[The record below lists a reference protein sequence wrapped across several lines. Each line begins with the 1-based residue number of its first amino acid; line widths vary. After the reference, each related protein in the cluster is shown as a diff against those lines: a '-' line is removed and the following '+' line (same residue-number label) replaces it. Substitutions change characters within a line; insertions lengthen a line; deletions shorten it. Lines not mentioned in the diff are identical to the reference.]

1 MKAKRNNKGYTLVEM
16 LITLA
21 IFGIIMIG
29 IAMMMRTT
37 SISYLRGSREVAM
50 QTEVQIVANQIEELL
65 VDADKKI
72 IYSNITMDDDSG
84 WSFLNG
90 SDSWAIQS
98 HGYTHFIFFHEEE
111 QKLYYC
117 YDDGLLDVGDS
128 IGADNMGL
136 MAEYV
141 SDFDITGWNTTV
153 GDENCDNKV
162 TIELVMN
169 NEGYEYEVS
178 REVFFRN
185 AIEDATVYEI
195 EGAAGGA
202 ETPEDAYTAKVSLDR
217 YAVLNLQKE
226 YGIVSDIAVT
236 SNFATYYEFVNV
248 TFRTGNTEVA
258 KAISSASPAE
268 AGTATAYIRVNAA
281 TTSSTTTSVKD
292 TQGVVV
298 SGKDASG
305 VEKKIL
311 LTTDAVEFTVNTS
324 EATADGVVYFS
335 NKTGDGQGGYT
346 WLGVKG
352 IDIASM
358 INISGKS
365 YQYAMVA
372 YIDTNNDQ
380 QYALVDS
387 NKPTVKT
394 VSTVSHGYSDG
405 VALNNS
411 GVQRGLALKADPET
425 NGFILVQDNNALIA
439 NDNAKNAM
447 LAGNMRL
454 SIMIHLPSDSATGT
468 HTVVDLAISAPGY
481 DMQYY
486 KGANTYNATPANWGI
501 TFTP

>member
-37 SISYLRGSREVAM
+37 SISYLKGSREVAM
-50 QTEVQIVANQIEELL
+50 QTEVQIVANQVEELL
-65 VDADKKI
+65 VDATTGFSGMLTDAAGRKYCWIQSGTTKHWLVFDSVEQELL
-72 IYSNITMDDDSG
+72 YDSTADGSSYTDDSL
-84 WSFLNG
+84 S
-90 SDSWAIQS
+90 
-98 HGYTHFIFFHEEE
+98 
-111 QKLYYC
+111 
-117 YDDGLLDVGDS
+117 
-128 IGADNMGL
+128 L

-141 SDFDITGWNTTV
+141 SDFNITGWEKLSATPS
-153 GDENCDNKV
+153 DNCDNKV
-162 TIELVMN
+162 TIELAMN

-178 REVFFRN
+178 RDVFFRN
-185 AIEDATVYEI
+185 ALEDATVYEI

-311 LTTDAVEFTVNTS
+311 LTTDAVEFTVNTT
-324 EATADGVVYFS
+324 EATADGVVYLS

>member
-37 SISYLRGSREVAM
+37 SISYLKGSREVAM
-50 QTEVQIVANQIEELL
+50 QTEVQIVANQVEELL
-65 VDADKKI
+65 VDATTGFSGMLTDAAGRKYCWIQSGTTKHWLVFDSVEQELL
-72 IYSNITMDDDSG
+72 YDSTADGSGYTDDSL
-84 WSFLNG
+84 S
-90 SDSWAIQS
+90 
-98 HGYTHFIFFHEEE
+98 
-111 QKLYYC
+111 
-117 YDDGLLDVGDS
+117 
-128 IGADNMGL
+128 L

-141 SDFDITGWNTTV
+141 SDFNITGWEKLSATPS
-153 GDENCDNKV
+153 DNCDNKV
-162 TIELVMN
+162 TIELAMN

-178 REVFFRN
+178 RDVFFRN
-185 AIEDATVYEI
+185 ALEDATVYEI

-202 ETPEDAYTAKVSLDR
+202 GTPEDAYTAKVSLDR

>member
-1 MKAKRNNKGYTLVEM
+1 MKVKRNNKGYTLVEM

-37 SISYLRGSREVAM
+37 SISYLKGSREVAM
-50 QTEVQIVANQIEELL
+50 QTEVQIVANQVEELL
-65 VDADKKI
+65 VDATTGFSGMLTDAAGRKYCWIQSGTTKHWLVFDSVEQELL
-72 IYSNITMDDDSG
+72 YDSTADGSSYTDDSL
-84 WSFLNG
+84 S
-90 SDSWAIQS
+90 
-98 HGYTHFIFFHEEE
+98 
-111 QKLYYC
+111 
-117 YDDGLLDVGDS
+117 
-128 IGADNMGL
+128 L

-141 SDFDITGWNTTV
+141 SDFNITGWEKLSATPS
-153 GDENCDNKV
+153 DNCDNKV
-162 TIELVMN
+162 TIELAMN

-178 REVFFRN
+178 RDVFFRN
-185 AIEDATVYEI
+185 ALEDATVYEI

-248 TFRTGNTEVA
+248 TFRTGNTEIA

-298 SGKDASG
+298 SGKDANG

-335 NKTGDGQGGYT
+335 NKVGDGQGGYT

>member
-37 SISYLRGSREVAM
+37 SISYLKGSREVAM
-50 QTEVQIVANQIEELL
+50 QTEVQIVANQVEELL
-65 VDADKKI
+65 VDATTGFSGMLTDAAGRKYCWIQSGTTKHWLVFDSVEQELL
-72 IYSNITMDDDSG
+72 YDSTADGSSYTDDSL
-84 WSFLNG
+84 S
-90 SDSWAIQS
+90 
-98 HGYTHFIFFHEEE
+98 
-111 QKLYYC
+111 
-117 YDDGLLDVGDS
+117 
-128 IGADNMGL
+128 L

-141 SDFDITGWNTTV
+141 SDFNITGWEKLSATPS
-153 GDENCDNKV
+153 DNCDNKV
-162 TIELVMN
+162 TIELAMN

-178 REVFFRN
+178 RDVFFRN
-185 AIEDATVYEI
+185 ALEDATVYEI

>member
-37 SISYLRGSREVAM
+37 SISYLKGSREVAM
-50 QTEVQIVANQIEELL
+50 QTEVQIVANQVEELL
-65 VDADKKI
+65 VDATTGFSGMLTDAAGRKYCWIQSGTTKHWLVFDSVEQELL
-72 IYSNITMDDDSG
+72 YDSTADGSSYTDDSL
-84 WSFLNG
+84 S
-90 SDSWAIQS
+90 
-98 HGYTHFIFFHEEE
+98 
-111 QKLYYC
+111 
-117 YDDGLLDVGDS
+117 
-128 IGADNMGL
+128 L

-141 SDFDITGWNTTV
+141 SDFNITGWEKLSATPS
-153 GDENCDNKV
+153 DNCDNKV
-162 TIELVMN
+162 TIELAMN

-178 REVFFRN
+178 RDVFFRN
-185 AIEDATVYEI
+185 ALEDATVYEI

-425 NGFILVQDNNALIA
+425 FLYRI
-439 NDNAKNAM
+439 
-447 LAGNMRL
+447 
-454 SIMIHLPSDSATGT
+454 IMH
-468 HTVVDLAISAPGY
+468 
-481 DMQYY
+481 
-486 KGANTYNATPANWGI
+486 
-501 TFTP
+501 

>member
-37 SISYLRGSREVAM
+37 SISYLKGSREVAM
-50 QTEVQIVANQIEELL
+50 QTEVQIVANQVEELL
-65 VDADKKI
+65 VDATTGFSGMLTDAAGRKYCWIQSGTTKHWLVFDSVEQELL
-72 IYSNITMDDDSG
+72 YDSTADGSSYTDDSL
-84 WSFLNG
+84 S
-90 SDSWAIQS
+90 
-98 HGYTHFIFFHEEE
+98 
-111 QKLYYC
+111 
-117 YDDGLLDVGDS
+117 
-128 IGADNMGL
+128 L

-141 SDFDITGWNTTV
+141 SDFNITGWEKLSATPS
-153 GDENCDNKV
+153 DNCDNKV
-162 TIELVMN
+162 TIELAMN

-178 REVFFRN
+178 RDVFFRN
-185 AIEDATVYEI
+185 ALEDATVYEI

-298 SGKDASG
+298 SGKDANG

-311 LTTDAVEFTVNTS
+311 LTTDAVEFTVNTT
-324 EATADGVVYFS
+324 EATADGVVYLS

>member
-21 IFGIIMIG
+21 IFGIIMVG

-37 SISYLRGSREVAM
+37 SISYLKGSREVAM
-50 QTEVQIVANQIEELL
+50 QTEVQIVANQVEELL
-65 VDADKKI
+65 VDATTGFSGMLTDAAGRKYCWIQSGTTKHWLVFDSVEQELL
-72 IYSNITMDDDSG
+72 YDSTADGSSYTDDSL
-84 WSFLNG
+84 S
-90 SDSWAIQS
+90 
-98 HGYTHFIFFHEEE
+98 
-111 QKLYYC
+111 
-117 YDDGLLDVGDS
+117 
-128 IGADNMGL
+128 L

-141 SDFDITGWNTTV
+141 SDFNITGWEKLSATPS
-153 GDENCDNKV
+153 DNCDNKV
-162 TIELVMN
+162 TIELAMN

-185 AIEDATVYEI
+185 ALEDTTVYEI
-195 EGAAGGA
+195 EGVAGGA
-202 ETPEDAYTAKVSLDR
+202 ETPEDTYTAKVSLDR

-248 TFRTGNTEVA
+248 TFRTGNTEIA

-281 TTSSTTTSVKD
+281 TTSSTTTAVKD

-311 LTTDAVEFTVNTS
+311 LTTDAVEFTVNTT

-411 GVQRGLALKADPET
+411 GVQRNLALKADPET

>member
-37 SISYLRGSREVAM
+37 SISYLKGSREVAM
-50 QTEVQIVANQIEELL
+50 QTEVQIVANQVEELL
-65 VDADKKI
+65 VDATTGFSGMLTDAAGRKYCWIQSGTTKHWLVFDSVEQELL
-72 IYSNITMDDDSG
+72 YDSTADGSSYTDDSL
-84 WSFLNG
+84 S
-90 SDSWAIQS
+90 
-98 HGYTHFIFFHEEE
+98 
-111 QKLYYC
+111 
-117 YDDGLLDVGDS
+117 
-128 IGADNMGL
+128 L

-141 SDFDITGWNTTV
+141 SDFNITGWEKLSATPS
-153 GDENCDNKV
+153 DNCDNKV
-162 TIELVMN
+162 TIELAMN

-178 REVFFRN
+178 RDVFFRN
-185 AIEDATVYEI
+185 ALEDATVYEI

-248 TFRTGNTEVA
+248 TFRTGNTEIA

-298 SGKDASG
+298 SGKDANG

>member
-37 SISYLRGSREVAM
+37 SISYLKGSREVAM
-50 QTEVQIVANQIEELL
+50 QTEVQIVANQVEELL
-65 VDADKKI
+65 VDATTGFSGMLTDAAGRKYCWIQSGTTKHWLVFDSVEQELL
-72 IYSNITMDDDSG
+72 YDSTADGSSYTDDSL
-84 WSFLNG
+84 S
-90 SDSWAIQS
+90 
-98 HGYTHFIFFHEEE
+98 
-111 QKLYYC
+111 
-117 YDDGLLDVGDS
+117 
-128 IGADNMGL
+128 L

-141 SDFDITGWNTTV
+141 SDFNITGWEKLSATPS
-153 GDENCDNKV
+153 DNCDNKV
-162 TIELVMN
+162 TIELAMN

-178 REVFFRN
+178 RDVFFRN
-185 AIEDATVYEI
+185 ALEDATVYEI
-195 EGAAGGA
+195 EGVAGGA
-202 ETPEDAYTAKVSLDR
+202 ETPEDTYTAKVSLDR

-248 TFRTGNTEVA
+248 TFRTGNTEIA

-311 LTTDAVEFTVNTS
+311 LTTDAVEFTVNTT
-324 EATADGVVYFS
+324 EATADGVVYLS

>member
-37 SISYLRGSREVAM
+37 SISYLKGSREVAM
-50 QTEVQIVANQIEELL
+50 QTEVQIVANQVEELL
-65 VDADKKI
+65 VDATTGFSGMLTDAAGRKYCWIQSGTTKHWLVFDSVEQELL
-72 IYSNITMDDDSG
+72 YDSTADGSSYTDDSL
-84 WSFLNG
+84 S
-90 SDSWAIQS
+90 
-98 HGYTHFIFFHEEE
+98 
-111 QKLYYC
+111 
-117 YDDGLLDVGDS
+117 
-128 IGADNMGL
+128 L

-141 SDFDITGWNTTV
+141 SDFNITGWEKLSATPS
-153 GDENCDNKV
+153 DNCDNKV
-162 TIELVMN
+162 TIELAMN

-178 REVFFRN
+178 RDVFFRN
-185 AIEDATVYEI
+185 ALEDATVYEI
-195 EGAAGGA
+195 EGVAGGA
-202 ETPEDAYTAKVSLDR
+202 ETPEDTYTAKVSLDR

-311 LTTDAVEFTVNTS
+311 LTTDAVEFTVNTT
-324 EATADGVVYFS
+324 EATADGVVYLS

>member
-1 MKAKRNNKGYTLVEM
+1 MKVKRNNKGYTLVEM

-37 SISYLRGSREVAM
+37 SISYLKGSREVAM
-50 QTEVQIVANQIEELL
+50 QTEVQIVANQVEELL
-65 VDADKKI
+65 VDATTGFSGMLTDAAGRKYCWIQSGTTKHWLVFDSVEQELL
-72 IYSNITMDDDSG
+72 YDSTADGSSYTDDSL
-84 WSFLNG
+84 S
-90 SDSWAIQS
+90 
-98 HGYTHFIFFHEEE
+98 
-111 QKLYYC
+111 
-117 YDDGLLDVGDS
+117 
-128 IGADNMGL
+128 L

-141 SDFDITGWNTTV
+141 SDFNITGWEKLSATPS
-153 GDENCDNKV
+153 DNCDNKV
-162 TIELVMN
+162 TIELAMN

-178 REVFFRN
+178 RDVFFRN
-185 AIEDATVYEI
+185 ALEDATVYEI

-248 TFRTGNTEVA
+248 TFRTGNTEIA

-298 SGKDASG
+298 SGKDANG